1 MASIDDLAEEIMQGL
16 QEYADLADTAMKKA
30 VRKTATQV
38 KNEISANAPKDT
50 GKYAKSWA
58 TKKTKE
64 NSHSLEM
71 TVHSKNR
78 YQLAHLLEKGH
89 AKRGG
94 GRVSGHKLSDTE
106 NYVGYTMQVIYEEV
120 GYKNASSF
128 IRAFKKVYNMTPSEY
143 QKLASK

>member
-1 MASIDDLAEEIMQGL
+1 MTSIDNLAEEIMQGL

-58 TKKTKE
+58 TKKTGE

-71 TVHSKNR
+71 TVHSKNISTGTSSGKGACQAWR
-78 YQLAHLLEKGH
+78 WSGIRQTAHCSCGR
-89 AKRGG
+89 KRCTVAG
-94 GRVSGHKLSDTE
+94 
-106 NYVGYTMQVIYEEV
+106 
-120 GYKNASSF
+120 
-128 IRAFKKVYNMTPSEY
+128 AFN
-143 QKLASK
+143 

>member
-1 MASIDDLAEEIMQGL
+1 MTSIDNLAEEIMQGL

-58 TKKTKE
+58 TKKTGE

-78 YQLAHLLEKGH
+78 YQLVHYWRKVMPNVA
-89 AKRGG
+89 A
-94 GRVSGHKLSDTE
+94 
-106 NYVGYTMQVIYEEV
+106 VGYPANRILLL
-120 GYKNASSF
+120 
-128 IRAFKKVYNMTPSEY
+128 RKKTVCSCW
-143 QKLASK
+143 SI

>member
-1 MASIDDLAEEIMQGL
+1 MTSIDNLAEEIMQGL
-16 QEYADLADTAMKKA
+16 QEYADLADTAIKKA

-71 TVHSKNR
+71 YTVKIVISWLIYWSMVMPSVAVDVYPANR
-78 YQLAHLLEKGH
+78 TLLL
-89 AKRGG
+89 R
-94 GRVSGHKLSDTE
+94 
-106 NYVGYTMQVIYEEV
+106 
-120 GYKNASSF
+120 
-128 IRAFKKVYNMTPSEY
+128 KKTVYSCW
-143 QKLASK
+143 SI

>member
-1 MASIDDLAEEIMQGL
+1 MLQKPERQDKMTSIDNLAEEIMQGL

-58 TKKTKE
+58 TKKTGE

-71 TVHSKNR
+71 TVPSV
-78 YQLAHLLEKGH
+78 A
-89 AKRGG
+89 
-94 GRVSGHKLSDTE
+94 V
-106 NYVGYTMQVIYEEV
+106 VGYPANRILLL
-120 GYKNASSF
+120 
-128 IRAFKKVYNMTPSEY
+128 RKKTVCSCW
-143 QKLASK
+143 SI

>member
-71 TVHSKNR
+71 TVKIVISWHICW
-78 YQLAHLLEKGH
+78 
-89 AKRGG
+89 KR
-94 GRVSGHKLSDTE
+94 VMP
-106 NYVGYTMQVIYEEV
+106 NVAAVGYQENRTLLL
-120 GYKNASSF
+120 
-128 IRAFKKVYNMTPSEY
+128 RKKTVYSCW
-143 QKLASK
+143 SI

>member
-1 MASIDDLAEEIMQGL
+1 MLQKPERQDKMTSIDNLAEEIMQGL

-38 KNEISANAPKDT
+38 KSEIPANAPKDT

-58 TKKTKE
+58 TKKTGE

-94 GRVSGHKLSDTE
+94 VKYGNVQSHNL
-106 NYVGYTMQVIYEEV
+106 
-120 GYKNASSF
+120 
-128 IRAFKKVYNMTPSEY
+128 
-143 QKLASK
+143 

>member
-1 MASIDDLAEEIMQGL
+1 MTSIDNLAEEIMQGL

-30 VRKTATQV
+30 VRKSATQV

-58 TKKTKE
+58 TKKTGE

-78 YQLAHLLEKGH
+78 YQLATFW
-89 AKRGG
+89 KR
-94 GRVSGHKLSDTE
+94 DTPSVAA
-106 NYVGYTMQVIYEEV
+106 VGYLGNRILLL
-120 GYKNASSF
+120 
-128 IRAFKKVYNMTPSEY
+128 RKKTVYSCW
-143 QKLASK
+143 SI

>member
-58 TKKTKE
+58 TKKTGE
-64 NSHSLEM
+64 SQSFFMAGMLEGSLCGEWQI
-71 TVHSKNR
+71 TCRLKKCFV
-78 YQLAHLLEKGH
+78 E
-89 AKRGG
+89 RGIVRG
-94 GRVSGHKLSDTE
+94 
-106 NYVGYTMQVIYEEV
+106 
-120 GYKNASSF
+120 SSF
-128 IRAFKKVYNMTPSEY
+128 PTIKAFCS
-143 QKLASK
+143 QIW

>member
-1 MASIDDLAEEIMQGL
+1 MTSIDDLAEEIMQGL

-30 VRKTATQV
+30 VRKSATQV
-38 KNEISANAPKDT
+38 KNEISANAPADT

-58 TKKTKE
+58 TK

-94 GRVSGHKLSDTE
+94 GRVSGKPHIAPAEENGVQLLEHLIEEALS
-106 NYVGYTMQVIYEEV
+106 
-120 GYKNASSF
+120 
-128 IRAFKKVYNMTPSEY
+128 
-143 QKLASK
+143 

>member
-1 MASIDDLAEEIMQGL
+1 MTSIDNLAEEIMQGL

-58 TKKTKE
+58 TKKTGE

-71 TVHSKNR
+71 TVHMLRIS
-78 YQLAHLLEKGH
+78 YQLAHLIGER
-89 AKRGG
+89 AMPS
-94 GRVSGHKLSDTE
+94 VAV
-106 NYVGYTMQVIYEEV
+106 VGCPANRILLL
-120 GYKNASSF
+120 
-128 IRAFKKVYNMTPSEY
+128 RKKTVYSCW
-143 QKLASK
+143 SI